1 ARLAPLQYALPGPAV
16 APRLLPPSAVA
27 AEALDVEDRHQ
38 DFGFGDRGDVG
49 RLCGGR
55 GLRADGRRSGFYPPA
70 DPLDLPI
77 GELLL
82 DRRHRTTGDLFEQQA
97 PLGGARLNRRS
108 GATASEQAVARAQVQ
123 PRLLDPFPVT
133 HQAVGLKNRKQVG
146 LEARDV
152 RRAVAGGPQE
162 GSEGSG
168 ENEHHPKVVPARQC
182 GSAGADSRHELRSL
196 APYSRAR
203 PGSPELDT
211 TGRSR

>member
-1 ARLAPLQYALPGPAV
+1 MLPPISKVRAVRLPAALLLLVTGLTAPLLAQSSLVNATVVGTVADSQGAV
-16 APRLLPPSAVA
+16 IP
-27 AEALDVEDRHQ
+27 
-38 DFGFGDRGDVG
+38 
-49 RLCGGR
+49 
-55 GLRADGRRSGFYPPA
+55 
-70 DPLDLPI
+70 
-77 GELLL
+77 
-82 DRRHRTTGDLFEQQA
+82 
-97 PLGGARLNRRS
+97 

-123 PRLLDPFPVT
+123 TRLLDPFPVT

-168 ENEHHPKVVPARQC
+168 ENEHHPKVVPARHC

-211 TGRSR
+211 TGRSRVEHYIPCNMARPRRRSLFASPSFRHRSET